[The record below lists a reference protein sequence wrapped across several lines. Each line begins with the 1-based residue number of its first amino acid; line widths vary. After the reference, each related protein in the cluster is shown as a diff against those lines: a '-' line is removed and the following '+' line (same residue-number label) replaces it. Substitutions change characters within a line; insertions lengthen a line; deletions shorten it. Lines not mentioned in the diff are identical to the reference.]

1 MKLDTIDELTVTVTL
16 QADACLLLAR
26 ACDAGA
32 ELLAH
37 DTGTELLHQCYTF
50 AALFWEAAGVAA
62 HLAAGELE
70 LRPGETP
77 LARVW
82 READSWLPRQLRE
95 TPPAA

>member
-1 MKLDTIDELTVTVTL
+1 MKLETIDELTVTVTL

-50 AALFWEAAGVAA
+50 AAMFWEAAGVAA
-62 HLAAGELE
+62 NLAAGELE

-77 LARVW
+77 SQRVW
-82 READSWLPRQLRE
+82 READTWLP
-95 TPPAA
+95 TPAKEAPAA